1 MPTNWQNGNASHEY
15 TTINSREDPD
25 SIGKENAENK
35 EQTEPRRLKEFT
47 IFTFIAL
54 CWDVFLTLIP
64 ISFLGEPAF
73 SVLNG
78 CFHDPSSLNILYTI
92 HGVSEYFTT
101 LISTKTHGVLVS
113 TTRMMQCARVTY
125 FPADGRR

>member
-15 TTINSREDPD
+15 TTINTSEDPD
-25 SIGKENAENK
+25 SGGKENAEKK

-54 CWDVFLTLIP
+54 CWDVFLTLMPIP
-64 ISFLGEPAF
+64 FLGEPAF

-78 CFHDPSSLNILYTI
+78 CFLDPSSLASLNISLPLSQLR
-92 HGVSEYFTT
+92 HMGFWSQQQECNVLEK
-101 LISTKTHGVLVS
+101 LIFQLMAV
-113 TTRMMQCARVTY
+113 
-125 FPADGRR
+125 ADPIFD